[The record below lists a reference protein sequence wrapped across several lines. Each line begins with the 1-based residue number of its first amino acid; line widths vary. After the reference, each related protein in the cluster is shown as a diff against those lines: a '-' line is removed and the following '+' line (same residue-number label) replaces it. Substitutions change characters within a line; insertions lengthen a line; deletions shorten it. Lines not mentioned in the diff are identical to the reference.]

1 MENILS
7 PFSALGEDSWDGLMT
22 LEGSLLPRL
31 ITGPVSRT
39 QTNSVM
45 VYESVFPARMCT
57 P

>member
-39 QTNSVM
+39 ETNSVM